1 MAKGDTRRG
10 RGEGALFFDA
20 DKNRWVGRIT
30 IDGQRRKVLAGTKTE
45 ARRRLDELRRSADQG
60 LPITPGDITLGEVI
74 ELWQKKGLAG
84 RSISDSQHTAHRWA
98 AKILTEE
105 LGTRR
110 LRSLRPE
117 HVEQAFA
124 RRVNGVST
132 ASSKRSGRGRSPG
145 KPLSRESLV
154 KVRSTLNQALNWA
167 QRRELVAR
175 NIAPLVELPAAAA
188 PRTIGRSMSRA
199 EALRFIDAACE
210 SDLEAMW
217 LLMLFLGLRPGEAAA
232 VSWQDVDIDNGTIH
246 VWRGRKVDSSG
257 AAVVGST
264 KTPGSVRSLDAP
276 EKVLAAL
283 DRQRDRQQDLAK
295 LVGGTWANEDDLV
308 FTSPLG
314 RPTDP
319 KAVRNEFN
327 RVAARAKLDGRWTP
341 NLLRHTAAS
350 LMADAGMPI
359 EQVADQ
365 LGHRDLRMLQRH
377 YRHRLRPTIGGGRVL
392 GDALANKD
400 VD

>member
-10 RGEGALFFDA
+10 RGEGALFFDS

-30 IDGQRRKVLAGTKTE
+30 IDGQRRKVLATTKTE

-60 LPITPGDITLGEVI
+60 LPLTPGDITLGELL
-74 ELWQKKGLAG
+74 ELWQTKGLAG
-84 RSISDSQHTAHRWA
+84 RTISDSQRTAHRWA
-98 AKILTEE
+98 TSILTEE

-110 LRSLRPE
+110 LRALRPD
-117 HVEQAFA
+117 HVEQALA
-124 RRVNGVST
+124 RRAEGA
-132 ASSKRSGRGRSPG
+132 ASAASKRKGRGRSPG
-145 KPLSRESLV
+145 RPLSRSSLV
-154 KVRSTLNQALNWA
+154 KIRSTLNQALTWA
-167 QRRELVAR
+167 QRRDLVAR
-175 NIAPLVELPAAAA
+175 NIAPLVEIPAIAAQTA
-188 PRTIGRSMSRA
+188 AGRSMSRK
-199 EALRFIDAACE
+199 EALRFIEAAGE

-232 VSWQDVDIDNGTIH
+232 VSWQDVDLESGTIH
-246 VWRGRKVDSSG
+246 VWRGRKVDASG
-257 AAVVGST
+257 AAVVGGT
-264 KTPGSVRSLDAP
+264 KTPGSIRSLEAP
-276 EKVLAAL
+276 EIVLAAL
-283 DRQRDRQQDLAK
+283 HRQRARQDELKESVCAAW
-295 LVGGTWANEDDLV
+295 LNEDDLV

-319 KAVRNEFN
+319 KAVRNEFDQ
-327 RVAARAKLDGRWTP
+327 VAARAKLEGRWTP

-377 YRHRLRPTIGGGRVL
+377 YRHRLRPTVGGGRVL
-392 GDALANKD
+392 GSTLMGNRER
-400 VD
+400 